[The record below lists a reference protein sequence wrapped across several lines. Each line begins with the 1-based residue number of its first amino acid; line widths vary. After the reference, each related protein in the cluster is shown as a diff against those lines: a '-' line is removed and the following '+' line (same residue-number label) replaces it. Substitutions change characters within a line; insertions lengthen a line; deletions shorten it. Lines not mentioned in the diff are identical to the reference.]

1 MTQQEQENLDNN
13 NNSDEKMAVQFPDW
27 DLLPPDVLIK
37 RAKNE
42 QKSE

>member
-1 MTQQEQENLDNN
+1 MAKQEQENLDNN
-13 NNSDEKMAVQFPDW
+13 NLDEKMAVQFPDW

-37 RAKNE
+37 RAKHE